1 MKNMFCKCTSA
12 VILAFFSVTIK
23 SSEELFVVPECDED
37 HDGIFCVFQALA
49 RLRVSPQ
56 QLGHFV
62 RGS

>member
-1 MKNMFCKCTSA
+1 MQKLQM
-12 VILAFFSVTIK
+12 
-23 SSEELFVVPECDED
+23 ELFVVPECDED